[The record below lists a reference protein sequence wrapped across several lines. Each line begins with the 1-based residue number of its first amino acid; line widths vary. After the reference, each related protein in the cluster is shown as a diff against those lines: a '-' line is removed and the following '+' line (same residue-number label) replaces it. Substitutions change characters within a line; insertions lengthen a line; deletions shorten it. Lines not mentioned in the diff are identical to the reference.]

1 MPLPH
6 SSCSIHSTIVLAWPS
21 SPRHYCSIAAQ
32 SCERYEWA
40 YNSNSDG
47 SDAELGGVAYEAAG
61 AADKVCALTQC

>member
-1 MPLPH
+1 MW
-6 SSCSIHSTIVLAWPS
+6 S
-21 SPRHYCSIAAQ
+21 
-32 SCERYEWA
+32 